1 MKNYLSK
8 DEIDNELLVDTLQA
22 LSKVFSSK
30 GLDLII
36 VGAYARDIAI
46 KLLGADSSKRETAD
60 LDVAV
65 ALKDW
70 TQYEELTVALKENYF
85 KKLPSHQKFA
95 YKGENHDNDYEVDV
109 VTFGK
114 VADNELIKWPPK
126 GCPEM
131 SVRCYDD
138 VMKNALDVKIDGIPV
153 KIAPLAGQFLIKLDT
168 WIDRNDRE
176 TKDAI
181 DMRFIM
187 SQYYMANIMDC
198 EDIPDAVSLEGDNS
212 MLLWGAQW
220 IASEIGKMLSTRH
233 LTYYVEFLQDELQ
246 KEEGSRLLKH
256 LTLGYEESPEDW
268 VEMHKALGE
277 MLKILDKELKQ
288 RITSE

>member
-8 DEIDNELLVDTLQA
+8 DELDNELLVDTLRA
-22 LSKVFSSK
+22 LSKVLSSK

-36 VGAYARDIAI
+36 VGASARDIAM
-46 KLLGADSSKRETAD
+46 KLLGADSSKRKTAD

-85 KKLPSHQKFA
+85 KKLTAHQKFA
-95 YKGENHDNDYEVDV
+95 YKGENHDNDYEVDIV
-109 VTFGK
+109 PFGQ
-114 VADNELIKWPPK
+114 VADDELVKWPPK

-138 VMKNALDVKIDGIPV
+138 VMEYAVDVNIDGIPV

-187 SQYYMANIMDC
+187 LQYYMANIMDC
-198 EDIPDAVSLEGDNS
+198 EDIPDAVSLEGNDS
-212 MLLWGAQW
+212 LLWGAQW
-220 IASEIGKMLSTRH
+220 IAFETSKMLTTRH
-233 LTYYVEFLQDELQ
+233 LTYYVELLQDELQ

-268 VEMHKALGE
+268 VAMRKALDE
-277 MLKILDKELKQ
+277 MLKIWNKELRQ
-288 RITSE
+288 RDTSK

>member
-1 MKNYLSK
+1 MKNYLSR
-8 DEIDNELLVDTLQA
+8 DELDNELLVDTLRA
-22 LSKVFSSK
+22 LSKVLSSK

-36 VGAYARDIAI
+36 VGASARDIAM
-46 KLLGADSSKRETAD
+46 KLLGADSSKRKTAD

-85 KKLPSHQKFA
+85 KKLTAHQKFA
-95 YKGENHDNDYEVDV
+95 YKGENHDNDYEVDIV
-109 VTFGK
+109 PFGQ
-114 VADNELIKWPPK
+114 VADDELVKWPPK

-138 VMKNALDVKIDGIPV
+138 VMEYAVDVNIDGIPV

-187 SQYYMANIMDC
+187 LQYYMANIMDC
-198 EDIPDAVSLEGDNS
+198 EDIPDAVSLEGNDS
-212 MLLWGAQW
+212 LLWGAQW
-220 IASEIGKMLSTRH
+220 IAFETSKMLTTRH
-233 LTYYVEFLQDELQ
+233 LTYYVELLQDELQ

-268 VEMHKALGE
+268 VAMRKALDE
-277 MLKILDKELKQ
+277 MLKIWNKELRQ
-288 RITSE
+288 RDTSK

>member
-8 DEIDNELLVDTLQA
+8 DELDNELLVDTLRA
-22 LSKVFSSK
+22 LSKVLSSK

-36 VGAYARDIAI
+36 VGASARDIAM
-46 KLLGADSSKRETAD
+46 KLLGADSSKRKTAD

-70 TQYEELTVALKENYF
+70 TQYEELAVALKENYF
-85 KKLPSHQKFA
+85 KKLPPHQKFA
-95 YKGENHDNDYEVDV
+95 YKGENHNNDYEVDV
-109 VTFGK
+109 VPFGK
-114 VADNELIKWPPK
+114 VAEDELVKWPPK

-138 VMKNALDVKIDGIPV
+138 VMEYAMDVKIDGIPV

-187 SQYYMANIMDC
+187 LQYYMANIMDC
-198 EDIPDAVSLEGDNS
+198 EDIPDAVSLEGGDS
-212 MLLWGAQW
+212 LLWGAQW
-220 IASEIGKMLSTRH
+220 IAFETGKMLTTRH

-268 VEMHKALGE
+268 VAMRKALDE
-277 MLKILDKELKQ
+277 MLKIWDRELKQ